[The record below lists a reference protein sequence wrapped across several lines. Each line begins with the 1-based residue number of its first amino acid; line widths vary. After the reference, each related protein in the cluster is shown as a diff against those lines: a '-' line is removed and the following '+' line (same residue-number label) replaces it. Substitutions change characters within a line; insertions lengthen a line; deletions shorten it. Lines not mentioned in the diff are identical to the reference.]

1 MADETPVELARR
13 LDEATKKAEALKK
26 ANQENTDEYRNQ
38 LSIIN
43 DITERQRQSSD
54 YLQQQ
59 IDVLKQQQKIVESMG
74 DSASKTLE
82 IEKTKLDI
90 RELQAEQIRK
100 EILERN
106 KGKDIV
112 GKELDLYKE
121 QLSKLQEITEE
132 KKNMARAEGA
142 AESLL
147 GFLGISEGNKNTL
160 TYQILKNPEGVFNN
174 VASKASNMG
183 GLASSFGVGLSMLM
197 KVQEATVKAFYEQ
210 DKAVSSFVAA
220 TGASAEY
227 NSIIY
232 QTARGNTAL
241 GISFEE
247 AGRAVTDLYTN
258 LNTFTTLSKSAQ
270 AELTITTA
278 KLEKLGISGGD
289 TARSIMTL
297 SEMMQISET
306 QAADVVEEFAA
317 MGQAIGV
324 SSKQMISDFVGVKDQ
339 LAVFGSE
346 MNKVFTDLE
355 AQSKATGVAVNDLL
369 NLTNKFDTFGSAAN
383 QVGKLNAILG
393 GPYLSTMAMIEET
406 DPTERINML
415 RQAVDNAGMSFTEL
429 GYYEKKAIM
438 EAGGFKSVEEAQRV
452 LSMSSGDYAKQL
464 ENQRAS
470 QEELNNAI
478 ERAQP
483 IQDKLTK
490 AMANFAIVLG
500 PIVDLVSALATALV
514 YALDNPIARFIVTM
528 GTITYT
534 VFKVAQAIQA
544 VRGATI
550 ALNMAFVTS
559 PAGLVLLALSAIV
572 GGLYYLFMQKRSSP
586 TLYEFFSMLP
596 KMFGL
601 MATSALIFGSSLMQI
616 SATLPLLSLGLLGL
630 SIALSSFA
638 NPLVLVGIYALGQA
652 LSTIVDQINEVE
664 TEKIVNFRVMMEKIV
679 EISQPDNMT
688 GFQTFKD
695 NFEAVAKATAE
706 FEIKKAQ
713 SFTNLLTATQ
723 NLSSN
728 LQLKQDIK
736 VMVDSQQIAARIEKK
751 QGNAAIQGT

>member
-82 IEKTKLDI
+82 VEKTKLDI

-147 GFLGISEGNKNTL
+147 GFLGISEANKNTL
-160 TYQILKNPEGVFNN
+160 TYQILKNPEGVFKN
-174 VASKASNMG
+174 VASKASDMG
-183 GLASSFGVGLSMLM
+183 GLASSFGVGLLM
-197 KVQEATVKAFYEQ
+197 KVQEATVQAIYAQ
-210 DKAVSSFVAA
+210 DKATSSFVAA

-270 AELTITTA
+270 AELTVTTA

-289 TARSIMTL
+289 TAKSIMTL

-452 LSMSSGDYAKQL
+452 LSMSAGDYAKQL
-464 ENQRAS
+464 ENQRAT

-478 ERAQP
+478 QRAQP
-483 IQDKLTK
+483 IQAKLELL
-490 AMANFAIVLG
+490 MANFAIVLG
-500 PIVDLVSALATALV
+500 PIVEALSGILSFFAMIV
-514 YALDNPIARFIVTM
+514 DNPI
-528 GTITYT
+528 GN
-534 VFKVAQAIQA
+534 AILKIAFAFAIFLSPLGA
-544 VRGATI
+544 VGA
-550 ALNMAFVTS
+550 AL
-559 PAGLVLLALSAIV
+559 
-572 GGLYYLFMQKRSSP
+572 
-586 TLYEFFSMLP
+586 
-596 KMFGL
+596 
-601 MATSALIFGSSLMQI
+601 
-616 SATLPLLSLGLLGL
+616 
-630 SIALSSFA
+630 
-638 NPLVLVGIYALGQA
+638 YALGA
-652 LSTIVDQINEVE
+652 AFDYVHNWLFKPHSPILFDSFIILPSIFDSIGTAA
-664 TEKIVNFRVMMEKIV
+664 EKIANSISLTAKSFMELHDSVIRNPEALFLMSAAIASLGVALTAGSVGGIAGKISSIFNADMASQIEDIADAVSKFDENKLVNFKVVMEKAV
-679 EISQPDNMT
+679 EVSNPEVAS
-688 GFQTFKD
+688 GFDAFRE
-695 NFEAVAKATAE
+695 NFEAVVKATAE

>member
-1 MADETPVELARR
+1 MALTPEQLKAAQDN
-13 LDEATKKAEALKK
+13 LKAIEEGTK
-26 ANQENTDEYRNQ
+26 Q
-38 LSIIN
+38 LSILNAEEQKHLEILIKQN
-43 DITERQRQSSD
+43 AEYKTSSD
-54 YLQQQ
+54 YLEQQVK
-59 IDVLKQQQKIVESMG
+59 VLQQEQKIIESMN
-74 DSASKTLE
+74 DDASKTLQLK
-82 IEKTKLDI
+82 KT
-90 RELQAEQIRK
+90 
-100 EILERN
+100 
-106 KGKDIV
+106 
-112 GKELDLYKE
+112 ELDLDELITEQKRKKVLEDAKGRDLTADELNIYKAH
-121 QLSKLQEITEE
+121 LSKLQEITEE

-147 GFLGISEGNKNTL
+147 GFLGISEANKNTL
-160 TYQILKNPEGVFNN
+160 TYQIFNNPEKVFNN
-174 VASKASNMG
+174 VASKAKDMG
-183 GLASSFGVGLSMLM
+183 GFTSSFGLGLLM

-247 AGRAVTDLYTN
+247 TGRAVTDLYTN

-559 PAGLVLLALSAIV
+559 PVGLALLALSAIV